1 MKTLNR
7 VKILL
12 LCAFT
17 IGLASCG
24 DDVYYT
30 MENSDKKLCD
40 RTWVDEYETDEGLP
54 CTYQLKFFK
63 GNDKGQELTITY
75 DGGGK
80 TTVDREFSWRWDDD
94 SKEALRMTFP
104 DGKVKYFE
112 NVWVRDHYLSG
123 KLDGK
128 IMMMTDANYKKN

>member
-1 MKTLNR
+1 MKTLN
-7 VKILL
+7 VGKILL
-12 LCAFT
+12 LCAFA
-17 IGLASCG
+17 IGLTSCG

-40 RTWVDEYETDEGLP
+40 RTWVDESETNEGAP

-63 GNDKGQELTITY
+63 DNNKGQELTITY
-75 DGGGK
+75 DEGGK
-80 TTVDREFSWRWDDD
+80 TTVDREFSWRWEDN

-128 IMMMTDANYKKN
+128 IIMMTDASYTKN

>member
-1 MKTLNR
+1 MKTLN
-7 VKILL
+7 VGKILL
-12 LCAFT
+12 LCAFA
-17 IGLASCG
+17 IGLTSCG

-30 MENSDKKLCD
+30 MENSEYKRCD
-40 RTWVDEYETDEGLP
+40 RTWVD
-54 CTYQLKFFK
+54 
-63 GNDKGQELTITY
+63 NKGQELTITY
-75 DGGGK
+75 DEGGK
-80 TTVDREFSWRWDDD
+80 TTVDREFSWRWADN

-128 IMMMTDANYKKN
+128 IIMMTDASYTKN

>member
-1 MKTLNR
+1 MKTLNC

-12 LCAFT
+12 LCTFV
-17 IGLASCG
+17 IGLMSCG

-40 RTWVDEYETDEGLP
+40 RTWVDESETNEGSP

-63 GNDKGQELTITY
+63 DNNKGQELTITY
-75 DGGGK
+75 DESGK
-80 TTVDREFSWRWDDD
+80 TTVDREFSWRWADN

-128 IMMMTDANYKKN
+128 IIMMTDASYTKN